1 MKKTLVSALTTA
13 LVVGAAST
21 TFAAANPFADV
32 PADHWAY
39 DAVAQLV
46 QDGVVN
52 GYSAD
57 GTFKS
62 DQSMSRYEMAQI
74 VAKAM
79 AKSDAAD
86 NNNKALIEKLSAE
99 FSDELANLGVRV
111 ADLEAKTDNVKWTGL
126 IRYDWNTTNFEA
138 EDEHRKPETNQLK
151 LRFTPSITINENW
164 TGYSEIDYDV
174 NPDETGADNNG
185 ATVSKIYAEGVYGK
199 ADIKLGRFGSFSDA
213 SHGLFFDDKV
223 TGAELTYAPTEK
235 WAVKATGGRIDAK
248 GTAFQTAGKVKG
260 NADILGGTI
269 PGIKDDIS
277 VPCEADGLIPS
288 SATYYGIEVL
298 YKNGKLDAGVGYHA
312 AGANH
317 TLVGNGHDKYQV
329 VDAGVGYAFDS
340 NVKATVD
347 YARGTEFYVRGN
359 EWPNDRFSKDA
370 YSIQVSYKGA
380 NAAQK
385 GSWGAYVAYRKLSP
399 IAAFQATYDHKEG
412 INEFN
417 SLKGWEIGADYAWA
431 KNIVSTFKFFTGK
444 DTDKT
449 VVQDKVTG
457 VWSRVDFL
465 F

>member
-46 QDGVVN
+46 QDGIVN

-57 GTFKS
+57 GTYKG
-62 DQSMSRYEMAQI
+62 DQNMSRYEMAQI

-111 ADLEAKTDNVKWTGL
+111 ANLEAKTDNVKWNGL

-138 EDEHRKPETNQLK
+138 EGDHRTPETNDLK

-164 TGYSEIDYDV
+164 TGHAEIDYDV

-199 ADIKLGRFGSFSDA
+199 ADVKLGRFGSFSDA

-223 TGAELTYAPTEK
+223 TGAEVVYAPADN
-235 WAVKATGGRIDAK
+235 WSVKVTGGRIDANK
-248 GTAFQTAGKVKG
+248 DAFTSSRYNDDKK
-260 NADILGGTI
+260 AD
-269 PGIKDDIS
+269 
-277 VPCEADGLIPS
+277 EAFNS
-288 SATYYGIEVL
+288 SATYYGAEVL
-298 YKNGKLDAGVGYHA
+298 YKNGKLEAGVGYHA
-312 AGANH
+312 FGANI
-317 TLVGNGHDKYQV
+317 TKVGDNDKYQV
-329 VDAGVGYAFDS
+329 ADAGIGYAFTE
-340 NVKATVD
+340 NVKATFD
-347 YARGTEFYVRGN
+347 YARGTEVADFAKK
-359 EWPNDRFSKDA
+359 PNLSKDA
-370 YSIQVSYKGA
+370 YNVQVSYKGA
-380 NAAQK
+380 KADQK
-385 GSWGAYVAYRKLSP
+385 GSWGAYVAYRQLSP
-399 IAAFQATYDHKEG
+399 IAAFQATYDHKAG
-412 INEFN
+412 AAGWNT
-417 SLKGWEIGADYAWA
+417 LKGWEIGADYAWA
-431 KNIVSTFKFFTGK
+431 KNIVSTFKYFTG
-444 DTDKT
+444 TDRYVNT
-449 VVQDKVTG
+449 NDKVTG

>member
-57 GTFKS
+57 GTFKG

-111 ADLEAKTDNVKWTGL
+111 ANLEAKTDNVKWNGL
-126 IRYDWNTTNFEA
+126 IRYDWNNTNYEA
-138 EDEHRKPETNQLK
+138 KTAHRSDEENNLK
-151 LRFTPSITINENW
+151 LRFEPSITINENW
-164 TGYSEIDYDV
+164 TGHAEIDYDV
-174 NPDETGADNNG
+174 NPDETSADNNG

-223 TGAELTYAPTEK
+223 TGAELTYAPTDK
-235 WAVKATGGRIDAK
+235 WKVKVTGGRIDAK
-248 GTAFQTAGKVKG
+248 GDAFQTAGRVS
-260 NADILGGTI
+260 DELTIGGITI
-269 PGIKDDIS
+269 PF
-277 VPCEADGLIPS
+277 ERDGLVPS
-288 SATYYGIEVL
+288 SATYYGAEVL
-298 YKNGKLDAGVGYHA
+298 FNNGNDFFHRPDDKPRPL
-312 AGANH
+312 N
-317 TLVGNGHDKYQV
+317 NGDTSESPRSSCKPC
-329 VDAGVGYAFDS
+329 
-340 NVKATVD
+340 
-347 YARGTEFYVRGN
+347 E
-359 EWPNDRFSKDA
+359 
-370 YSIQVSYKGA
+370 VS
-380 NAAQK
+380 
-385 GSWGAYVAYRKLSP
+385 L
-399 IAAFQATYDHKEG
+399 
-412 INEFN
+412 
-417 SLKGWEIGADYAWA
+417 L
-431 KNIVSTFKFFTGK
+431 
-444 DTDKT
+444 
-449 VVQDKVTG
+449 
-457 VWSRVDFL
+457 
-465 F
+465 

>member
-57 GTFKS
+57 GTFKG

-111 ADLEAKTDNVKWTGL
+111 ANLEAKTDNVKWNGL
-126 IRYDWNTTNFEA
+126 IRYDWNTTNY
-138 EDEHRKPETNQLK
+138 EHRSDLTADDKDGKTNTVK
-151 LRFTPSITINENW
+151 LRFEPSMTINENW
-164 TGYSEIDYDV
+164 TGHARIDYDI
-174 NPDETGADNNG
+174 EKDNTD
-185 ATVSKIYAEGVYGK
+185 AAKTVEVAKIYAEGVYGK

-213 SHGLFFDDKV
+213 SHGLVFDTEV
-223 TGAELTYAPTEK
+223 TGAEIAYAPTSNWK
-235 WAVKATGGRIDAK
+235 LKATAGRYNPNENLAT
-248 GTAFQTAGKVKG
+248 GT
-260 NADILGGTI
+260 
-269 PGIKDDIS
+269 KDGD
-277 VPCEADGLIPS
+277 
-288 SATYYGIEVL
+288 SATYWAVEAGYQ
-298 YKNGKLDAGVGYHA
+298 NGKWDAGIGYHNVTDTRTLQD
-312 AGANH
+312 ANSDD
-317 TLVGNGHDKYQV
+317 GSFRV
-329 VDAGVGYAFDS
+329 VDLGVGYAFDK
-340 NVKATVD
+340 NVKLTAD
-347 YARGTEFYVRGN
+347 YAFGPSVDQNGKLKEAAKN
-359 EWPNDRFSKDA
+359 A
-370 YSIQVSYKGA
+370 YSIQLNYKGA
-380 NAAQK
+380 NAADK
-385 GSWGAYVAYRKLSP
+385 GSWGAYVAYRSLAP
-399 IAAFQATYDHKEG
+399 FAAFEATYDHKAG
-412 INEFN
+412 TYGLN

-431 KNIVSTFKFFTGK
+431 KNIVSTLKYFNGK
-444 DTDKT
+444 DTLLTTD
-449 VVQDKVTG
+449 DKVTG

>member
-57 GTFKS
+57 GTFKG

-111 ADLEAKTDNVKWTGL
+111 ANLEAKTDNVKWNGL
-126 IRYDWNTTNFEA
+126 IRYDWNTTNFEQSG
-138 EDEHRKPETNQLK
+138 EHRKPETNNVK
-151 LRFTPSITINENW
+151 LRFEPSMTINENW
-164 TGYSEIDYDV
+164 TGHARIDYDIEKD
-174 NPDETGADNNG
+174 NTGAAN
-185 ATVSKIYAEGVYGK
+185 AVEVAKIYAEGVYGK

-213 SHGLFFDDKV
+213 SHGLVFDTEV
-223 TGAELTYAPTEK
+223 TGAEIAYAPAENWK
-235 WAVKATGGRIDAK
+235 VKATAGRYNPNGQLAT
-248 GTAFQTAGKVKG
+248 GTRAG
-260 NADILGGTI
+260 D
-269 PGIKDDIS
+269 
-277 VPCEADGLIPS
+277 
-288 SATYYGIEVL
+288 SATYWAVEAGYQ
-298 YKNGKLDAGVGYHA
+298 NGKWDAGIGYH
-312 AGANH
+312 NVTDTH
-317 TLVGNGHDKYQV
+317 TLQDATSDDGSFRV
-329 VDAGVGYAFDS
+329 VDLGVGYAFDK
-340 NVKATVD
+340 NVKLTAD
-347 YARGTEFYVRGN
+347 YAFGPSVDQTNNLKEAAKN
-359 EWPNDRFSKDA
+359 A
-370 YSIQVSYKGA
+370 YSIQLNYKGA
-380 NAAQK
+380 NAADK
-385 GSWGAYVAYRKLSP
+385 GSWGAYVAYRSLAP
-399 IAAFQATYDHKEG
+399 FAAFEATYDHKEG
-412 INEFN
+412 FDRLN

-431 KNIVSTFKFFTGK
+431 KNIVSTLKYFNGK
-444 DTDKT
+444 DTLLTTD
-449 VVQDKVTG
+449 DKVTG

>member
-52 GYSAD
+52 GYGAD
-57 GTFKS
+57 GTFKG
-62 DQSMSRYEMAQI
+62 DQNMSRYEMAQI

-111 ADLEAKTDNVKWTGL
+111 ANLEAKTDNVKWTGL
-126 IRYDWNTTNFEA
+126 IRYDWNTTNY
-138 EDEHRKPETNQLK
+138 EDEADHRKPETNNLK

-164 TGYSEIDYDV
+164 TGYSEIDYNV
-174 NPDETGADNNG
+174 NADETHA
-185 ATVSKIYAEGVYGK
+185 ATGENLEVSKIYAEGVYGK

-223 TGAELTYAPTEK
+223 TGAEVTYAPTDK
-235 WAVKATGGRIDAK
+235 WKVKVTGGRIDAVNGNEYK
-248 GTAFQTAGKVKG
+248 ENGQTKQDMLFAANGE
-260 NADILGGTI
+260 D
-269 PGIKDDIS
+269 
-277 VPCEADGLIPS
+277 S
-288 SATYYGIEVL
+288 SATYYGAEVL
-298 YKNGKLDAGVGYHA
+298 FNNGKLEAGLGYHV
-312 AGANH
+312 AGANN
-317 TLVGNGHDKYQV
+317 TAFDGNDSYKV
-329 VDAGVGYAFDS
+329 VDAGLGYAFDK
-340 NVKATVD
+340 NVKATFD
-347 YARGTEFYVRGN
+347 YARGN
-359 EWPNDRFSKDA
+359 EPEKYGFSKDA
-370 YSIQVSYKGA
+370 YSAQVSYKGA
-380 NAAQK
+380 DAAQK
-385 GSWGAYVAYRKLSP
+385 GSWGAYVAYRSLSP
-399 IAAFQATYDHKEG
+399 IAAMQATYDQKNG
-412 INEFN
+412 YYGLR
-417 SLKGWEIGADYAWA
+417 SLKGWELGADYAWA
-431 KNIVSTFKFFTGK
+431 KNIVSTLKFFTGK
-444 DTDKT
+444 DTDSR
-449 VVQDKVTG
+449 VSGEDKVTG